1 MPTWTLWVACL
12 ALCFMR
18 SLVAAAE
25 SALYGTSDLRAQEL
39 AEESKSVAARR
50 VLRHKTDREPAA
62 TALRLGMVLSGFLAA
77 AIGAFVPPRLLDF
90 SRYAEATW
98 VPIATVCAG
107 ALFVGVLASLMEV
120 TLRGLANGNPER
132 WALRLS
138 GLVSLLVTVLYP
150 PMRLMLGLLNLGA
163 RTMGRTL
170 RFEPPPPPLE
180 ELEKLLAAQAAR
192 NEVDKSAPQLIRS
205 IFELSDKRCRDV
217 MVNRTDVISVDVT
230 TPPDEVL
237 RILAEENHS
246 RIPVYKDDVDHIVGV
261 LHARDLIPLLQHPEL
276 IVLQDVIRPAHFV
289 PWMKPVGDLLR
300 DMQKRKIH
308 MAMVVDEYGGFMG
321 VVTLEDI
328 LREIVGDIGD
338 EFEVEEKLVEKM
350 ADGTSL
356 VDAAMEVDQFTKLF
370 GFPLPEGDFDT
381 LGGYLSSLA
390 GHLPD
395 VGERF
400 TYNGW
405 QFVVATK
412 EGARID
418 RVRMSRLKS
427 AAPGIPDGQ
436 PRDGVPAPSKDD
448 GPGGPPRQPPDSGTA
463 PDAKS

>member
-12 ALCFMR
+12 ALCFIRAM
-18 SLVAAAE
+18 VAAAE

-39 AEESKSVAARR
+39 VETQPGTASRR
-50 VLRHKTDREPAA
+50 VYRHKTHREATA
-62 TALRLGMVLSGFLAA
+62 TALRLGTLLSGFLAA
-77 AIGAFVPPRLLDF
+77 AIGAFVPPRMLDMTQ
-90 SRYAEATW
+90 YGEAAW
-98 VPIATVCAG
+98 LPVATVAAG
-107 ALFVGVLASLMEV
+107 ALFVGVLASHMEV
-120 TLRGLANGNPER
+120 TMRGLANANPER

-138 GLVSLLVTVLYP
+138 SLVSLLVLLLYP
-150 PMRLMLGLLNLGA
+150 PMRLTLGGLNLVA
-163 RTMGRTL
+163 RTFGRTL

-180 ELEKLLAAQAAR
+180 ELEKLLAAQAAK

-217 MVNRTDVISVDVT
+217 MVPRTDVITVEITVST
-230 TPPDEVL
+230 GELL
-237 RILAEENHS
+237 RLLAEENHS
-246 RIPVYKDDVDHIVGV
+246 RIPVYRDDVDHIIGV
-261 LHARDLIPLLQHPEL
+261 LHSRDIIPLLQHPEL
-276 IVLQDVIRPAHFV
+276 IVLQDIIRPAHFV

-321 VVTLEDI
+321 IVTLEDI

-338 EFEVEEKLVEKM
+338 EFEVEEKQVEKL
-350 ADGTSL
+350 ADGSFL
-356 VDAAMEVDQFTKLF
+356 VDAALEVDGFTQAF

-412 EGARID
+412 EGPRID
-418 RVRMSRLKS
+418 RVRMSRVK
-427 AAPGIPDGQ
+427 APLPGKEGKDGKEPREGP
-436 PRDGVPAPSKDD
+436 PRDGKEPSSRDT
-448 GPGGPPRQPPDSGTA
+448 RVESA
-463 PDAKS
+463 SAKN